1 MATRIDV
8 APVDERVWLQRAVFV
23 LVRPREIFAA
33 MRDDSDAAARARSE
47 AVLALVIL
55 SGVGT
60 VLWTRVAGTLM
71 DVNGPHAGD
80 GLDVAIWAFFLGSA
94 YGAVF
99 YFLGGLVVY
108 ALTRLVG
115 GITYRQARH
124 VLAFASAPVALSL
137 LFLWPVRLAVYG
149 EDLFRTRRLRPRRR
163 QHGLR
168 RARVAG
174 RRLVAGATGARPARG
189 ARAAGPRTRLAPRPG
204 SCRCAA
210 PRGSGL
216 RARRRRRPRA
226 PSEPRSQDPRS
237 A

>member
-149 EDLFRTRRLRPRRR
+149 EDLFRTGGSD
-163 QHGLR
+163 HGAGNTAFVVLELLV
-168 RARVAG
+168 VAWSLAL
-174 RRLVAGATGARPARG
+174 LV
-189 ARAAGPRTRLAPRPG
+189 L
-204 SCRCAA
+204 
-210 PRGSGL
+210 GL
-216 RARRRRRPRA
+216 RAVRGQPGLERG
-226 PSEPRSQDPRS
+226 
-237 A
+237 